1 MSTASPSP
9 DRLMNIDLDSLV
21 LVLWGE
27 TLDTNRI
34 VVSDRLVLR
43 LRFVDIDIVERIA
56 FQHS

>member
-1 MSTASPSP
+1 
-9 DRLMNIDLDSLV
+9 MNIDLDSLV

>member
-1 MSTASPSP
+1 MSSASPAP

-27 TLDTNRI
+27 SLDTNRI

-43 LRFVDIDIVERIA
+43 LRFVDIDVVERIA

>member
-1 MSTASPSP
+1 MSSASPAP

-27 TLDTNRI
+27 SLDTKRI

-43 LRFVDIDIVERIA
+43 LRFVDIDVVERIA

>member
-1 MSTASPSP
+1 MSSASPAP

-27 TLDTNRI
+27 SLDTNRI

-43 LRFVDIDIVERIA
+43 LRSVDIDVVERIA